1 MKFLLACSA
10 FALAATLG
18 AATAVAQ
25 TVTLKVATF
34 TPARGLM
41 ATDILDPWLAK
52 MEQDSGGDLK
62 FEKYYGGTLGRDPS
76 QYAKLVQDGVTD
88 MGHVVSHYTIGQFPD
103 DDLFNLPNLFRNAE
117 EASRAYQRLIGKNML
132 RGYDGL
138 HVLAVFTT
146 GPAGIHTKPPIKSLA
161 DVKGLKL
168 RTSGAGLTEAGKHL
182 GAVGVPLPAPAVA
195 ENISRGVIDG
205 TMLDW
210 VAIKLFRVQ
219 EVAFYHLD
227 VNLGVIPNAVMV
239 NPKSYEKLSA
249 KAKAAATKHSGD
261 AFARIVGKYNDTSDA
276 ENREFLAKDSKH
288 TVIALSAADK
298 AQVEK
303 VLLPMHAEWKKSRPN
318 GEKLYAELQQILA
331 EIRAGK

>member
-18 AATAVAQ
+18 AATTLAQ
-25 TVTLKVATF
+25 SVTLKVATF

-52 MEQDSGGDLK
+52 MEQDAGGDLK

-76 QYAKLVQDGVTD
+76 QYSKLVTDGVTD
-88 MGHVVSHYTIGQFPD
+88 LGHVVSHYTIGQF
-103 DDLFNLPNLFRNAE
+103 RNAE
-117 EASRAYQRLIGKNML
+117 EASLAYQRMLAKKML

-138 HVLAVFTT
+138 QVLGVFTT

-161 DVKGLKL
+161 DVRGLKL
-168 RTSGAGLTEAGKHL
+168 RTSGEGLTEAGKHL
-182 GAVGVPLPAPAVA
+182 GAVGVPMPAPAVA

-227 VNLGVIPNAVMV
+227 VNLGVIPNTVMI

-249 KAKAAATKHSGD
+249 KAKAAATKHSGE
-261 AFARIVGKYNDTSDA
+261 AFARITGKYNDTSDA
-276 ENREFLAKDSKH
+276 QNREALAKDSKH

-303 VLLPMHAEWKKSRPN
+303 VLLPMHEEWKKSRPN
-318 GEKLYAELQQILA
+318 GEKLYAELQKILA
-331 EIRAGK
+331 EVRAGK